1 MVSGTRGNQ
10 GGTPDDYTGSSAEFR
25 VMKNFYYHLS
35 ILQSRFASH
44 FASEKSLGTERFAL
58 PHEVAHL
65 SSEKAH
71 DYGLIL
77 GVDQFGRTLQIT
89 PTKNRPNLGNVLK
102 VAPSQGGKSTDF
114 KNSEL
119 TPYSRNTRL

>member
-1 MVSGTRGNQ
+1 
-10 GGTPDDYTGSSAEFR
+10 
-25 VMKNFYYHLS
+25 MKNFYYHLS

-58 PHEVAHL
+58 PHEVADL
-65 SSEKAH
+65 SFEKPH

-89 PTKNRPNLGNVLK
+89 PTKKPAESGERVESCP
-102 VAPSQGGKSTDF
+102 KSGREKYGF
-114 KNSEL
+114 
-119 TPYSRNTRL
+119 